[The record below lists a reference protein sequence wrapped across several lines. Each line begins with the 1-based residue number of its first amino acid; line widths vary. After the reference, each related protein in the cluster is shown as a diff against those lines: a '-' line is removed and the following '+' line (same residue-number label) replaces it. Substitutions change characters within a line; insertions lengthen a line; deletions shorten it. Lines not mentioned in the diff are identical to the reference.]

1 MNTRQIIY
9 IGLLYFILFNM
20 SAFQIF
26 SFNEYLNYSYISF
39 LLFFINA
46 FFIIMNA
53 FELITFDEEEE
64 EDETKNNIQ
73 RTIQLYNIG
82 QIILITAINI
92 IMIILGNNILY
103 GIINVGTYYIVVY
116 ILYRISKHIIT
127 ISKSQTY

>member
-1 MNTRQIIY
+1 MNTRQILY

-64 EDETKNNIQ
+64 ETKNNIQ

>member
-1 MNTRQIIY
+1 
-9 IGLLYFILFNM
+9 M

-46 FFIIMNA
+46 FFIVMNA
-53 FELITFDEEEE
+53 FELITFDEEE
-64 EDETKNNIQ
+64 DVETKNHIQ
-73 RTIQLYNIG
+73 KTIELYNIG

>member
-1 MNTRQIIY
+1 MNTRQILY

-53 FELITFDEEEE
+53 FELITFDEEE

>member
-1 MNTRQIIY
+1 MNTRQILY

-20 SAFQIF
+20 SAFQIS

-46 FFIIMNA
+46 FFIVMNA
-53 FELITFDEEEE
+53 FELITFDEEE
-64 EDETKNNIQ
+64 DVETKNHIQ
-73 RTIQLYNIG
+73 KTIELYNIG

>member
-1 MNTRQIIY
+1 MNTRQILY

-46 FFIIMNA
+46 FFIVMNA
-53 FELITFDEEEE
+53 FELITFDEEE
-64 EDETKNNIQ
+64 DVETKNHIQ
-73 RTIQLYNIG
+73 KTIELYNIG